1 MAKTSRT
8 TVETDVLVVGSG
20 PAGGAAA
27 ALLGMYGVKHILA
40 TKYGW
45 LADTP
50 RAHIT
55 NQRAMEVLRDLGLEA
70 KAIAQA
76 TPQHLMANNVFCESI
91 AGEELGRL
99 YSWGNHPARRA
110 DYELA
115 SPVSICDLPQNF
127 LEPILLEAAGQ
138 RGSAIRFNTEFVDLV
153 QDADGVSATV
163 KDRLSGETYEIRAK
177 YLIGADGGRSRVA
190 EVIGLPM
197 QGQMGRAGSMNIIVQ
212 ADLAKY
218 VAHRPSVLYWVLQP
232 GAQIGGIGAGLVRM
246 VRPWNEWLFIWGYDI
261 EQGERQLTDDEAISI
276 VHNLVGDETLEVTV
290 RSTSTWTVNEMYA
303 GHYSSGRVFCMGDAV
318 HRHPPTNG
326 LGSNTSIQDAYNLCW
341 KLKLVL
347 ENKASPALLD
357 SYSAERQPVGK
368 QIVTRA
374 NKSIDD
380 FPPIFEAVG
389 LLSSTDP
396 VQARKNI
403 EARKAPTEE
412 GKARRKKLYEAIAHK
427 SYEFNCHGVEMN
439 QRYASSAVVSDGTPE
454 PAFTR
459 DRELYHQ
466 ATTWPGAHLP
476 HVWVEHHG
484 IRKSTLDLA
493 GKGRFT
499 LLTGIGGECWSAA
512 AAAVEAS
519 YGLPVDVVSI
529 GPAGCDAQ
537 DIYADWYRQSE
548 VDEDGCVVVRPDTYV
563 AWRAKQAVANASDV
577 LVGVFGQLLGRT
589 AETDRS
595 EASVAAA

>member
-1 MAKTSRT
+1 MAKTART

-27 ALLGMYGVKHILA
+27 ALLGMYGVKHILV

-76 TPQHLMANNVFCESI
+76 TPQHLMANNVFCESL

-138 RGSAIRFNTEFVDLV
+138 RGTAIHFNTEFIDLV

-163 KDRLSGETYEIRAK
+163 KDRLSGESYEIRAK

-197 QGQMGRAGSMNIIVQ
+197 LGQMGRAGSMNIIVQ

-276 VHNLVGDETLEVTV
+276 VRNLVGDETLEVTV
-290 RSTSTWTVNEMYA
+290 QSTSTWTVNEMYA

-374 NKSIDD
+374 NKSIGD

-389 LLSSTDP
+389 LLSSADP

-403 EARKAPTEE
+403 EARKAATEE

-459 DRELYHQ
+459 DRELYYQ

-512 AAAVEAS
+512 AAAVEAT

-529 GPAGCDAQ
+529 GPAGRDAQ

-548 VDEDGCVVVRPDTYV
+548 VDEDGCIVVRPDMYV

-577 LVGVFGQLLGRT
+577 LIGVFGQLLGRT
-589 AETDRS
+589 AKTDRS